1 MAKYAYILLSRTQT
15 RFARA
20 IRKVAKQRYNHVSI
34 SLDSGF
40 RHLYAFA
47 RPQHNAVLLGRLVEE
62 SLERYT
68 LGTDFPVPVMVY
80 QIPVS
85 EKHYEWMKQ
94 KLEEMVNDPKY
105 MYNLVS
111 VLSFPLIKGFAMD
124 NTYTC
129 VEFVAY
135 LLRHG
140 GYFKGI
146 HLAGMKPDDMAE
158 LLKNYP
164 HRSGDARDFL
174 PADVSSENYFSP
186 FSADI
191 MCKSVKAVCKLA
203 KRTCAKI
210 ANLKL

>member
-1 MAKYAYILLSRTQT
+1 MTKYVYIMLSRTQT

-20 IRKVAKQRYNHVSI
+20 IRKVAKQQYNHVSI
-34 SLDSGF
+34 SLDSSF

-68 LGTDFPVPVMVY
+68 LGTALPVPVTVY

-85 EKHYEWMKQ
+85 EGHYDWMKQ
-94 KLEEMVNDPKY
+94 KLEEMVNDPEY

-111 VLSFPLIKGFAMD
+111 VLSFPFINGFAMD

-129 VEFVAY
+129 VEFVAS
-135 LLRHG
+135 LLQRG

-146 HLAGMKPDDMAE
+146 RLAGMKPDDMAE
-158 LLKNYP
+158 LLKSYP

-174 PADVSSENYFSP
+174 PADVSSENYFAP

-191 MCKSVKAVCKLA
+191 ICESAKAVCKLA

-210 ANLKL
+210 VN